1 MVGTG
6 GGNGGWQTGHDAVV
20 GQRLHDDAGGERQHL
35 LRVDVELL
43 GQSRTHRLGIQQT
56 LRTGACVGHPGV
68 DHQCTD
74 GLPTG
79 QMRAAQLHGR
89 GTKTVLGE
97 HTGHRSAR
105 VEQKH
110 SEVFAVG
117 FAHARLDHTD
127 AQTSHRM
134 QITGLGGQ

>member
-1 MVGTG
+1 M
-6 GGNGGWQTGHDAVV
+6 
-20 GQRLHDDAGGERQHL
+20 
-35 LRVDVELL
+35 ELL
-43 GQSRTHRLGIQQT
+43 GQSRAHRLGIQQT
-56 LRTGACVGHPGV
+56 LRTGARIGHTRV
-68 DHQCTD
+68 DHQRPNA
-74 GLPTG
+74 LPTG

-97 HTGHRSAR
+97 HTCHGSAR

-110 SEVFAVG
+110 GEVFAVG

>member
-1 MVGTG
+1 MVGLG
-6 GGNGGWQTGHDAVV
+6 RRDGSGQTGHDALV
-20 GQRLHDDAGGERQHL
+20 GQRFHDDAGGKRQHL
-35 LRVDVELL
+35 LRLDVELL
-43 GQSRTHRLGIQQT
+43 GQSRAHRLGIQQT
-56 LRTGACVGHPGV
+56 LRTGASIGHPGV
-68 DHQCTD
+68 DHQCTN
-74 GLPTG
+74 GLATG

-97 HTGHRSAR
+97 HTGHGSAR

-110 SEVFAVG
+110 GEVFAVG
-117 FAHARLDHTD
+117 FAHARLHHTD